1 MRRLKAVWAW
11 IDDRAGITAA
21 LKPALTHIVPRDARW
36 WYVFG
41 SATLAAFAAQ
51 VLTGIGLAFSYV
63 PSSGDAYTSLLYI
76 TNEAPLGNFLRGM
89 HYFGASA
96 MILMVGI
103 HLAQVFL
110 HGSYKYPRELNW
122 MSGVL
127 LLIFTVGMGFT
138 GQLLRWDSNAIW
150 SVVVGAQQAAR
161 LPFIGE
167 AVARFIIGGE
177 AIGGATLSRFFVLHV
192 LLLPAM
198 IFLFVGLHLALV
210 LRHGISEMPKKGQV
224 VDPRTYEQE
233 YGARLEKSGVPFWPN
248 AAWRDVL
255 FGFVVLVGI
264 AICAWVFGPPELVN
278 PPDPSIVVAY
288 PRPDWYLLWY
298 FAVLALLPPSIENVI
313 IILAPALALGGLFV
327 LPLFFNKGERHPA
340 RRPWSVAILVVI
352 VTFVGTLW
360 IAGDRAPWSPDFE
373 VKPLTPE
380 VVGATSGPVAEGAT
394 VFYEKGCLFC
404 HQIDG
409 HGGHRGPDLS
419 EIGSLRTRDQLVVRI
434 HNGGTNMP
442 GFAGMI
448 TPAQLDLLLAFLE
461 SRTTRRGDDEP

>member
-63 PSSGDAYTSLLYI
+63 PSSGDAYKSLLYI

-167 AVARFIIGGE
+167 AVARFIIGGDV
-177 AIGGATLSRFFVLHV
+177 IGGATLSRFFVLHV

-233 YGARLEKSGVPFWPN
+233 YEARLEKSGVPFWPN

-264 AICAWVFGPPELVN
+264 AICAWVFGPPELIN

-313 IILAPALALGGLFV
+313 IILAPAVALGGLFV

-340 RRPWSVAILVVI
+340 RRPWSAAILVVI

-373 VKPLTPE
+373 AKPLPSE

-409 HGGHRGPDLS
+409 HGGLRGPDLS

-448 TPAQLDLLLAFLE
+448 TPAQLDPLLAFLE
-461 SRTTRRGDDEP
+461 SRTTRRGDDER

>member
-1 MRRLKAVWAW
+1 MRRLKAIWAW

-21 LKPALTHIVPRDARW
+21 LKPALGHIVPRDARW

-41 SATLAAFAAQ
+41 SATLAAFSAQ

-63 PSSGDAYTSLLYI
+63 PSSGDAYRSLLYI
-76 TNEAPLGNFLRGM
+76 TDEAPLGNFLRGM

-127 LLIFTVGMGFT
+127 LLLFTVGMGFT

-167 AVARFIIGGE
+167 AVARFIIGGDV
-177 AIGGATLSRFFVLHV
+177 IGGATLSRFFVLHV
-192 LLLPAM
+192 FLLPAM

-210 LRHGISEMPKKGQV
+210 LRHGISEMPKKGEV
-224 VDPRTYEQE
+224 VDPRTYVKE
-233 YGARLEKSGVPFWPN
+233 YEARLEKTGVPFWPN
-248 AAWRDVL
+248 AAWRDVA
-255 FGFVVLVGI
+255 FGFVVLLGI
-264 AICAWVFGPPELVN
+264 ALCAWIFGPPELTN
-278 PPDPSIVVAY
+278 PPDPSNVVAY

-298 FAVLALLPPSIENVI
+298 FAVLALLPPSIENVVML
-313 IILAPALALGGLFV
+313 LAPVVAFGGLFII
-327 LPLFFNKGERHPA
+327 PLLFNKGERHPA
-340 RRPWSVAILVVI
+340 RRPWSVAILVMI
-352 VTFVGTLW
+352 FSFVGTLW
-360 IAGDRAPWSPDFE
+360 VAGDQAPWSPNFNA
-373 VKPLTPE
+373 KPLPPE
-380 VVGATSGPVAEGAT
+380 VVGATSGPVAQGAT
-394 VFYEKGCLFC
+394 VFYDKGCLFC
-404 HQIDG
+404 HAIDG

-442 GFAGMI
+442 GFAGTM
-448 TPAQLDLLLAFLE
+448 TPAQLDLVVAFLE
-461 SRTTRRGDDEP
+461 SRTGKREAP

>member
-1 MRRLKAVWAW
+1 MRRLKSVWAW
-11 IDDRAGITAA
+11 IDHRAGITAT
-21 LKPALTHIVPRDARW
+21 LKPVLTHLVPRDARW

-51 VLTGIGLAFSYV
+51 VLTGIGLAFAYV
-63 PSSGDAYTSLLYI
+63 PSSGDAYKSLLYI
-76 TNEAPLGNFLRGM
+76 THEAPLGNFLRGM

-110 HGSYKYPRELNW
+110 HGTYKYPRELNW

-167 AVARFIIGGE
+167 SVARFIIGGDSF
-177 AIGGATLSRFFVLHV
+177 GGATLSRFFVLHV
-192 LLLPAM
+192 FLLPAM

-224 VDPRTYEQE
+224 VDPESYVEGYE
-233 YGARLEKSGVPFWPN
+233 ARLERDGVPFWPD
-248 AAWRDVL
+248 AAWRDVT

-264 AICAWVFGPPELVN
+264 ALCAWFFGPPELTN

-298 FAVLALLPPSIENVI
+298 FAVLALLPPAIENVVMV
-313 IILAPALALGGLFV
+313 LAPVVALGGLFV
-327 LPLFFNKGERHPA
+327 LPLFFNRGERHPA
-340 RRPWSVAILVVI
+340 RRPWSVAILVFV
-352 VTFVGTLW
+352 VVFVGTLW
-360 IAGDRAPWSPDFE
+360 IAGDEAPWSPRFE
-373 VKPLTPE
+373 VEPLSAE
-380 VVGATSGPVAEGAT
+380 VVGATEGPIARGAV

-404 HQIDG
+404 HCIEG
-409 HGGHRGPDLS
+409 HGGERGPDLS
-419 EIGSLRTRDQLVVRI
+419 EIGALRTRDQLVLRI
-434 HNGGTNMP
+434 HNGGINMP
-442 GFAGMI
+442 GFAGNL
-448 TPAQLDLLLAFLE
+448 TPEQLDLLVAFLE
-461 SRTTRRGDDEP
+461 SRTGEDGAD